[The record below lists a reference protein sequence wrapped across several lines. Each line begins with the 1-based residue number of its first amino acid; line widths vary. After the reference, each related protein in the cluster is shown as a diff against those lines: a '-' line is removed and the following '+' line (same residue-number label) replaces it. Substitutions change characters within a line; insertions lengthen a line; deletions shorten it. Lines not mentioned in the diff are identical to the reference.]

1 MTVDLPAQAVTAGA
15 VPEVCARHGQPATRR
30 RKTVF
35 RSYTPKWVYILLL
48 FGVLPFAI
56 VAAVLQK
63 RVKAPTWPFC
73 ADCGRLRTRRLFI
86 GVGLVV
92 LAVVGAVALSALMAP
107 NDSTAGSIVLVFVLL
122 LIAGLGVA
130 STAAN
135 GPIASGYV
143 SNDGSTVHVRRAHD
157 RFAEQV
163 AALQPGPVPQPHQAY
178 PPYPQAGQPQYPPYP
193 AAAPQYGPATQAWP
207 GQAQG
212 DQPR

>member
-30 RKTVF
+30 GKTVF
-35 RSYTPKWVYILLL
+35 RSYTPKWVYVLLL

-73 ADCGRLRTRRLFI
+73 ADCGRLRTRRLLI

-92 LAVVGAVALSALMAP
+92 LAVVGAVALSALLP
-107 NDSTAGSIVLVFVLL
+107 PSDSTAGPIVLVFVLL

-143 SNDGSTVHVRRAHD
+143 SRDGSILHLRRAHD

-163 AALQPGPVPQPHQAY
+163 AALRPGSVPQPHQPY
-178 PPYPQAGQPQYPPYP
+178 TPYPQAGRPQYPPYP
-193 AAAPQYGPATQAWP
+193 AAAPQYGPATPAWP
-207 GQAQG
+207 GQGQG